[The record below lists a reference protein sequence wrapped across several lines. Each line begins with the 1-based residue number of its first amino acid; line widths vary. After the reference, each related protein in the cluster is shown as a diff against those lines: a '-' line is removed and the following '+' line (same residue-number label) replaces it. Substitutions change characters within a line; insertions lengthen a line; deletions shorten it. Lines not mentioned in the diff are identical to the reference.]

1 MPRKNDKKITYGN
14 TTQIVDPATGEIHT
28 RYKERTVRV
37 GAEDDYVKIYFEGI
51 HYLCDISSDCW
62 HFLTYLL
69 QFVHFAEEPDSI
81 SSRYSLTV
89 TLTDDLRKQ
98 IAMLMGYK
106 SKSSINNII
115 TELVDGGILYRVSCS
130 LYRVNPFVFGRGK
143 YQNVLRVREL
153 KEFIFHPDDTFKSV
167 YTNNREMRK
176 LKRKLNKQADT
187 ATQGGEMPTE

>member
-1 MPRKNDKKITYGN
+1 MPKKTDKKITYGN
-14 TTQIVDPATGEIHT
+14 TTQIVDPTTGEIHT

-51 HYLCDISSDCW
+51 HYLSDIPCDCW

-81 SSRYSLTV
+81 SARYSLTV

-98 IAMLMGYK
+98 IAILMGYK
-106 SKSSINNII
+106 SKSSVNNII

-187 ATQGGEMPTE
+187 ATQDGEMPTE